1 MMQLTVSMVRALKGA
16 PMSVLMVMMLTQ
28 GNVNQEYLTRHTG
41 YSDKPVTDA
50 LGLLAD
56 YGLVRRIDRYTWAL
70 TRGAMQLPLCAD
82 ALPEPETVPVPDGTT
97 GTRNNSESE
106 KFRVPEENSAQD
118 TEKFRVDEEQSPRDS
133 EKFRVDE
140 GSPKRDSENFRVPD
154 TLDSWLDSNSRDLE
168 IDPTNQ
174 LEPAELEKQRIARNR
189 AELISVG
196 ITEPA
201 ISRLAWLPHV
211 NPQMIRMCS
220 LTSRSERDLI
230 QRIENNWQPPLP
242 TTPPEEP
249 PEDEETEDEPTDLR
263 EEVDPI
269 SANLAVLDE
278 FGITEP
284 KRTSLAKMTHVTPRL
299 IRYHCKTAKTT
310 GLAIYRI
317 EHHWRVPESFELYD
331 AGRWR

>member
-16 PMSVLMVMMLTQ
+16 PMSVLMVMMLTR

-41 YSDKPVTDA
+41 YSDKPVSDA

-56 YGLVRRIDRYTWAL
+56 YGLARRIDRYTWAL

-82 ALPEPETVPVPDGTT
+82 ALPEPETAPEPDDPAA
-97 GTRNNSESE
+97 TRKNSESE
-106 KFRVPEENSAQD
+106 KFRVPEENSA
-118 TEKFRVDEEQSPRDS
+118 PDS

-140 GSPKRDSENFRVPD
+140 GSPTRDSEKFRVDTEKFRVPEP
-154 TLDSWLDSNSRDLE
+154 LDSWLDSTSRDLE

-174 LEPAELEKQRIARNR
+174 LEPAEVEKQRIARNR
-189 AELISVG
+189 AELASVG

-211 NPQMIRMCS
+211 NPPMIRMCS
-220 LTSRSERDLI
+220 LTSRSDRELI
-230 QRIENNWQPPLP
+230 RRIENNWQPPLP

-249 PEDEETEDEPTDLR
+249 PEDEESEDEPTDLH
-263 EEVDPI
+263 EEVDPM
-269 SANLAVLDE
+269 SANLAALDE

-284 KRTSLAKMTHVTPRL
+284 KRTCLAKMTHVTPRL

-317 EHHWRVPESFELYD
+317 EHHWRVPDSFEPYD